1 MDMCLKNKWVQIHSF
16 KHNGHIHR
24 CWERNYVL
32 EDNENFLIVASKRTR
47 VIEDDGR
54 RWYTHEPAVT
64 ILSKKDWFNAIGM
77 LKEEGICYYCNI
89 ASPSIVSD
97 GKIKYIDYDLDLKLY
112 PDGNIKVLDEKEY
125 ARHKEQYNY
134 DDRLDKVLNSEVKKI
149 YYLME
154 KHLFPFDDKVIY
166 EYYDLFKHIED

>member
-1 MDMCLKNKWVQIHSF
+1 
-16 KHNGHIHR
+16 
-24 CWERNYVL
+24 
-32 EDNENFLIVASKRTR
+32 
-47 VIEDDGR
+47 
-54 RWYTHEPAVT
+54 
-64 ILSKKDWFNAIGM
+64 M

-112 PDGNIKVLDEKEY
+112 PDGNIKVLEEKEY

-166 EYYDLFKHIED
+166 AYYDLFKHIED